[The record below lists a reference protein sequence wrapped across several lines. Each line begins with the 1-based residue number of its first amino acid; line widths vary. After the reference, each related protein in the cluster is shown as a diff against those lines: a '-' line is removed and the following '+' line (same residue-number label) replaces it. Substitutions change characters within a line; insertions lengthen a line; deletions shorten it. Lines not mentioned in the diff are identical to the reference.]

1 MEAATTRAMSVSASP
16 ATLSLTTRLAS
27 AARSTLSISLPT
39 YSRRALRA
47 APRTNSITQ
56 QQKGNP
62 RRMYAE
68 ATAAVP
74 GRSEQLMGA
83 SAAVPFVSF
92 HFSHLSHLSSA
103 SSYIAVR
110 VVTNAST

>member
-1 MEAATTRAMSVSASP
+1 
-16 ATLSLTTRLAS
+16 
-27 AARSTLSISLPT
+27 
-39 YSRRALRA
+39 
-47 APRTNSITQ
+47 
-56 QQKGNP
+56 
-62 RRMYAE
+62 MYAE

-110 VVTNAST
+110 VVINAST